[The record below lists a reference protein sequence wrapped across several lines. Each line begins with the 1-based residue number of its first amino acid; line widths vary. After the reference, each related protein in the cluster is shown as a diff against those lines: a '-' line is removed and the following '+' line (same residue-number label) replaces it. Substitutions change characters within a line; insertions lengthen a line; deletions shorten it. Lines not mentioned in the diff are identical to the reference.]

1 MVLLLIFLVYV
12 FPIINNLHSAVQCFS
27 SGGQLRL
34 DMITESSACQQLS
47 GQLGLDKITEFSAA
61 GHSNELAGNSGYI
74 R

>member
-12 FPIINNLHSAVQCFS
+12 FPIINDIRSGVQCFS

-34 DMITESSACQQLS
+34 DKITEPFACQQLS
-47 GQLGLDKITEFSAA
+47 GQLGLDKIAEFSAA